1 MGTFDV
7 VSIYFIRH
15 GMTQWNIEKRYLGHS
30 DEPILPELLHDSRL
44 LKQQLSALSFD
55 QIFTSDLRRCMETA
69 EYLVPNKP
77 ACADPNLREMNF
89 GDWEGYTH
97 QELQNDLRYQHWIS
111 QWQTSSP
118 PNGEDYPSFR
128 RRVRSFLIELLAI
141 NNSRN
146 VLVVTH
152 GGIIREIMNGFIPGL
167 TFTATKI
174 PNGGGIR
181 MVFKQDGG
189 DWKCSSWSVV
199 PIVGKESL

>member
-1 MGTFDV
+1 MGTCDG

-15 GMTQWNIEKRYLGHS
+15 GMTKGNKEKRYLGHS
-30 DEPILPELLHDSRL
+30 DEPLLSEFLPDLFS
-44 LKQQLSALSFD
+44 LKEQLSWLAFD
-55 QIFTSDLRRCMETA
+55 QIYTSDLNRCRKTA
-69 EYLVPNKP
+69 EYLVPEKL
-77 ACADPNLREMNF
+77 ACADPDLREMNF

-97 QELQNDLRYQHWIS
+97 RELQNDLRYQHWIS

-152 GGIIREIMNGFIPGL
+152 GGVIREIMNGFIPGL
-167 TFTATKI
+167 SFTDTII

-181 MVFKQDGG
+181 MVFNQDGG

-199 PIVGKESL
+199 PIVGKES